1 MCHGVEVHDGERILI
16 VGALLSAG
24 LLASLL
30 ASRVRVPGLVLF
42 LGVGMAV
49 GSDGAGWIDFSDYEL
64 ARTVGIVAL
73 ALILFEGGL
82 AAGFPEIRPVLG
94 PSLMLAVGG
103 TLITAAVTG
112 LVAAWLFDF
121 NTTEGLLVGAIVAGT
136 DGAAIFALLRG
147 STLRRRLAR
156 TLEAESGMNDP
167 IAILLVLGFIEKLM
181 HPDYGV
187 VDFAWLFV
195 RQIAIG
201 GVVGIGVGYLF
212 SFALREARLAT
223 AGLYPVATLASVAL
237 AFGIADTAHGSGFLA
252 VYLTGLM
259 LGSASIPA
267 KQTIAMFHEGMAWVA
282 QLTMFLVLGLLIFP
296 SDLAAVAFEGTVLAI
311 VLVFVSRPLATVIS
325 LAPFGF
331 SLREQAVLGWAGL
344 RGAVPV
350 VLATFPVIDGIPRS
364 HEFFN
369 IVFFVVLLSTIV
381 QGTTFE
387 PFAKR
392 LGVTTDDPALP
403 RPLAESGTIRRL
415 GAEVLE
421 FPVVADD
428 AIVGLAVRDLGLPR
442 EAVINVIVRDGPG
455 DPATRLDA
463 RGGRRPPPRAL
474 SRGGIAPARVAHQLL
489 AHRADRPARPP
500 GAAGPQHVVD
510 LHRAAVDRGRRR
522 CDAADDGG
530 RPGGHRPPAP
540 APRRARQPRGARRRP
555 LRPLRPGPGRRR
567 AAAGDGVDRAPHAR
581 RGRGRARV
589 AADRPRRGGDGLQR
603 GAARDRV
610 PARAARRAG
619 IGRARRSAILAG

>member
-1 MCHGVEVHDGERILI
+1 MCHGVQVHDGERILI

-49 GSDGAGWIDFSDYEL
+49 GSDGAGWIDFNDYAL

-94 PSLMLAVGG
+94 PSLTLAILG

-121 NTTEGLLVGAIVAGT
+121 DTTEGLLVGAIVAGT

-201 GVVGIGVGYLF
+201 GVVGLAVGYLF

-259 LGSASIPA
+259 LGSAAIPA

-282 QLTMFLVLGLLIFP
+282 QLSMFLVLGLLVFP
-296 SDLAAVAFEGTVLAI
+296 SDLGSVAFEGTVLAI
-311 VLVFVSRPLATVIS
+311 VLVFVARPLATVIS

-331 SLREQAVLGWAGL
+331 TMREQAVLGWAGL

-350 VLATFPVIDGIPRS
+350 VLATFPVIEHIPRS

-442 EAVINVIVRDGPG
+442 EAVVNVIVRDGQ
-455 DPATRLDA
+455 AI
-463 RGGRRPPPRAL
+463 PPRGSTRVVAGDRL
-474 SRGGIAPARVAHQLL
+474 HVLYREEASRQLVSL
-489 AHRADRPARPP
+489 TSSWRSGPIGPRARPARQVRSTSSIFTARPWTEGDGDATRPTSVAGQEVIDLLRLRRDAP
-500 GAAGPQHVVD
+500 GSLVVLAD
-510 LHRAAVDRGRRR
+510 GRYAL
-522 CDAADDGG
+522 CGSVLAI
-530 RPGGHRPPAP
+530 
-540 APRRARQPRGARRRP
+540 GARRQVTAWIE
-555 LRPLRPGPGRRR
+555 RRM
-567 AAAGDGVDRAPHAR
+567 
-581 RGRGRARV
+581 RV
-589 AADRPRRGGDGLQR
+589 AGEAERAWLRTVLGAVATDFSEVPRVIGSP
-603 GAARDRV
+603 
-610 PARAARRAG
+610 PASHTEPA
-619 IGRARRSAILAG
+619 

>member
-94 PSLMLAVGG
+94 PALTLAVLG

-112 LVAAWLFDF
+112 LFAAWLFDF

-187 VDFAWLFV
+187 VDFAWLFM

-201 GVVGIGVGYLF
+201 AVVGIGVGYIF

-237 AFGIADTAHGSGFLA
+237 AFGVADTAHGSGFLA

-259 LGSASIPA
+259 LGSAAIPA

-282 QLTMFLVLGLLIFP
+282 QLSMFLVLGLLIFP

-350 VLATFPVIDGIPRS
+350 VLATFPVIAEIPRS

-442 EAVINVIVRDGPG
+442 EAVINVIVRDEQ
-455 DPATRLDA
+455 AI
-463 RGGRRPPPRAL
+463 PPRG
-474 SRGGIAPARVAHQLL
+474 STRVAAGDRLHVLYREEASRQLVSL
-489 AHRADRPARPP
+489 TSSWRSGPIGPRARPARQVRSTSSIFTARPWTEGDGDATRPTTVAGQEVIDLLRLRRDAP
-500 GAAGPQHVVD
+500 GSLVVLAD
-510 LHRAAVDRGRRR
+510 GRYALCGSVLAV
-522 CDAADDGG
+522 
-530 RPGGHRPPAP
+530 
-540 APRRARQPRGARRRP
+540 GARRQVTAWIE
-555 LRPLRPGPGRRR
+555 RRM
-567 AAAGDGVDRAPHAR
+567 
-581 RGRGRARV
+581 RV
-589 AADRPRRGGDGLQR
+589 AGEAERAWLRTVLGAVATDFSEVPRVSPGGASHTG
-603 GAARDRV
+603 
-610 PARAARRAG
+610 PP
-619 IGRARRSAILAG
+619 

>member
-1 MCHGVEVHDGERILI
+1 MHDGERILI

-49 GSDGAGWIDFSDYEL
+49 GSDGAGWIDFNDYAL

-94 PSLMLAVGG
+94 PSLTLAVVG

-156 TLEAESGMNDP
+156 TLEGESGMNDP
-167 IAILLVLGFIEKLM
+167 IAILLVLGFIQKLM

-187 VDFAWLFV
+187 ADFAWLFV

-201 GVVGIGVGYLF
+201 GVVGLGVGYVF

-237 AFGIADTAHGSGFLA
+237 AFGLADTAHGSGFLA
-252 VYLTGLM
+252 VYLTGLT
-259 LGSASIPA
+259 LGSAAIPA
-267 KQTIAMFHEGMAWVA
+267 KQTIATFHEGMAWVA
-282 QLTMFLVLGLLIFP
+282 QLSMFLVLGLLVFP
-296 SDLAAVAFEGTVLAI
+296 SDLGGVALEGTVLAI
-311 VLVFVSRPLATVIS
+311 VLVFVARPLATVIS

-331 SLREQAVLGWAGL
+331 TIREQAVVGWAGL

-350 VLATFPVIDGIPRS
+350 VLATFPVIEHIPRS

-442 EAVINVIVRDGPG
+442 EAVINVIVRDGQ
-455 DPATRLDA
+455 AI
-463 RGGRRPPPRAL
+463 PPRG
-474 SRGGIAPARVAHQLL
+474 STRVAAGDRLHVLYREEASRQLVSL
-489 AHRADRPARPP
+489 TSSWRSGPIGPRARPARQVRSASSIFTARPWTEGDGDATRPATVAGQEVIDLLRLRRDAP
-500 GAAGPQHVVD
+500 GSLVVLAD
-510 LHRAAVDRGRRR
+510 GRYAVCGTVLVI
-522 CDAADDGG
+522 G
-530 RPGGHRPPAP
+530 
-540 APRRARQPRGARRRP
+540 ARQQVTAWIERRM
-555 LRPLRPGPGRRR
+555 
-567 AAAGDGVDRAPHAR
+567 
-581 RGRGRARV
+581 RV
-589 AADRPRRGGDGLQR
+589 AGEAERAWLRTVLGAVATDFSEVPRVI
-603 GAARDRV
+603 APP
-610 PARAARRAG
+610 PARAPRTEPA
-619 IGRARRSAILAG
+619 

>member
-49 GSDGAGWIDFSDYEL
+49 GSDGAGWIDFNDYAL

-94 PSLMLAVGG
+94 PSLTLAVVG

-156 TLEAESGMNDP
+156 TLEGESGMNDP
-167 IAILLVLGFIEKLM
+167 IAILLVLGFIQKLM

-187 VDFAWLFV
+187 ADFAWLFV

-201 GVVGIGVGYLF
+201 GVVGLGVGYVF

-237 AFGIADTAHGSGFLA
+237 AFGLADTAHGSGFLA
-252 VYLTGLM
+252 VYLTGLT
-259 LGSASIPA
+259 LGSAAIPA
-267 KQTIAMFHEGMAWVA
+267 KQTIATFHEGMAWVA
-282 QLTMFLVLGLLIFP
+282 QLSMFLVLGLLVFP
-296 SDLAAVAFEGTVLAI
+296 SDLGGVALEGTVLAI
-311 VLVFVSRPLATVIS
+311 VLVFVARPLATVIS

-331 SLREQAVLGWAGL
+331 TIREQAVVGWAGL

-350 VLATFPVIDGIPRS
+350 VLATFPVIEHIPRS

-442 EAVINVIVRDGPG
+442 EAVINVIVRDGQ
-455 DPATRLDA
+455 AI
-463 RGGRRPPPRAL
+463 PPRG
-474 SRGGIAPARVAHQLL
+474 STRVAAGDRLHVLYREEASRQLVSL
-489 AHRADRPARPP
+489 TSSWRSGPIGPRARPARQVRSASSIFTARPWTEGDGDATRPATVAGQEVIDLLRLRRDAP
-500 GAAGPQHVVD
+500 GSLVVLAD
-510 LHRAAVDRGRRR
+510 GRYAVCGTVLVI
-522 CDAADDGG
+522 G
-530 RPGGHRPPAP
+530 
-540 APRRARQPRGARRRP
+540 ARQQVTAWIERRM
-555 LRPLRPGPGRRR
+555 
-567 AAAGDGVDRAPHAR
+567 
-581 RGRGRARV
+581 RV
-589 AADRPRRGGDGLQR
+589 AGEAERAWLRTVLGAVATDFSEVPRVI
-603 GAARDRV
+603 APP
-610 PARAARRAG
+610 PARAPRTEPA
-619 IGRARRSAILAG
+619 

>member
-49 GSDGAGWIDFSDYEL
+49 GSDGAGWIDFNDYAV

-94 PSLMLAVGG
+94 PALTLAVLG

-167 IAILLVLGFIEKLM
+167 IAILLVLGFIEKLT
-181 HPDYGV
+181 HPSYGV
-187 VDFAWLFV
+187 ADFAWLFV

-201 GVVGIGVGYLF
+201 GVVGLGVGYLF

-237 AFGIADTAHGSGFLA
+237 AFGVADTAHGSGFLA

-259 LGSASIPA
+259 LGSAAIPA

-282 QLTMFLVLGLLIFP
+282 QLSMFLVLGLLIFP
-296 SDLAAVAFEGTVLAI
+296 SELAAVAFEGTVLAI
-311 VLVFVSRPLATVIS
+311 VLVFISRPLATAIS

-331 SLREQAVLGWAGL
+331 SVREQAVLGWAGL

-442 EAVINVIVRDGPG
+442 EAVVNVIVRDGQ
-455 DPATRLDA
+455 AI
-463 RGGRRPPPRAL
+463 PPRG
-474 SRGGIAPARVAHQLL
+474 STRVAAGDRLHVLYREEASRQLVSL
-489 AHRADRPARPP
+489 TSSWRSGPIGPRARPARQVRSTSSIFTARPWTEGDGDATRPTTVSGQEVIDLLRLRRDAP
-500 GAAGPQHVVD
+500 GSLVVLADGRYALCGPVLVI
-510 LHRAAVDRGRRR
+510 
-522 CDAADDGG
+522 
-530 RPGGHRPPAP
+530 
-540 APRRARQPRGARRRP
+540 GARRQVTAWIERRMRVAGEAERAW
-555 LRPLRPGPGRRR
+555 LRTVLGAVATDFSEAPRVSPGG
-567 AAAGDGVDRAPHAR
+567 APHAE
-581 RGRGRARV
+581 
-589 AADRPRRGGDGLQR
+589 
-603 GAARDRV
+603 
-610 PARAARRAG
+610 PA
-619 IGRARRSAILAG
+619 